1 MINTSNY
8 TGEDNT
14 PWLARATWPSGSGTS
29 AGASR
34 TAAAR
39 PVSPGRAL
47 GIGLRVLLGWLAAI
61 PRRLGDRLFAM
72 NDAEAYW
79 HSWQITRT
87 HGGLGRR
94 YRDRQFGTL
103 AECPQCRGAGVT
115 ADLPCLPCLGMGR
128 VTRGEVS

>member
-1 MINTSNY
+1 VINISNY
-8 TGEDNT
+8 TGEDK
-14 PWLARATWPSGSGTS
+14 PPRLAGATWPSGSGIS

-39 PVSPGRAL
+39 SVSPGRSL
-47 GIGLRVLLGWLAAI
+47 GVSLRVLLSWLAAL

-72 NDAEAYW
+72 NDAEACW
-79 HSWQITRT
+79 RSWQVTRT
-87 HGGLGRR
+87 HCGLGRR
-94 YRDRQFGTL
+94 YRDPQFGTL